1 MSILIAAAE
10 MLENE
15 SRSLKSGNQLNG
27 VWQDAPDAQSI
38 CDKWKKTAAALRQL
52 NSHLSRISHINE
64 QAE

>member
-15 SRSLKSGNQLNG
+15 PRSLKSGNQLNG

-38 CDKWKKTAAALRQL
+38 CYKWKKQQL
-52 NSHLSRISHINE
+52 HYANLTHT
-64 QAE
+64 